1 MSESARKE
9 GKAHTSEAEVT
20 GGRARQR
27 TKDEGRGGSAWQRRA
42 KGTGGCAQSRVQ
54 EGQGRSRDSRG
65 PAPGS
70 PDCKVNP
77 VFPPRAK
84 ALVTSLRVRPGPAQ
98 VSPPS
103 RGMISSLPH
112 VLPSGASE
120 SSQAERGAG
129 GGGRRGP
136 GMRPTA
142 SRPGLS
148 PHAAH
153 GHLSPKPGRPDSRG
167 LRGSPGF
174 GKQCYLGNMALS
186 RDSMTVP

>member
-129 GGGRRGP
+129 GGGEKGSRNEAHSLEAGP
-136 GMRPTA
+136 QPPCCPRAP
-142 SRPGLS
+142 L
-148 PHAAH
+148 
-153 GHLSPKPGRPDSRG
+153 PKAGP
-167 LRGSPGF
+167 
-174 GKQCYLGNMALS
+174 A
-186 RDSMTVP
+186 